1 MNSIYDIV
9 NDDLSYLHWSII
21 LPFTFIFILRPNV
34 RIQVKPGAKSGVPLN
49 LRVFVCGPR
58 YLNHNKQPF
67 WTQPSL
73 VNPCPY
79 PTVIPRFL
87 LYFIPIDPEIIVEN
101 QDPNKW
107 VMPIKHL
114 YMLPCVEVYDAH
126 SRDFRV
132 FIASQLHL
140 CWLRMRILVSIIC
153 KQRRFRVLREGVSIK
168 LANYPYSRNISIGRT
183 YLISPWKMK
192 PRYEISD
199 HSSI

>member
-1 MNSIYDIV
+1 MIYPTSIVPLY
-9 NDDLSYLHWSII
+9 SY
-21 LPFTFIFILRPNV
+21 FTFIFLLRPNV
-34 RIQVKPGAKSGVPLN
+34 KIQVKPGAKSGVPLN

-79 PTVIPRFL
+79 PDFYYI
-87 LYFIPIDPEIIVEN
+87 FIPIDPEIIMEN
-101 QDPNKW
+101 QNPNKW

-114 YMLPCVEVYDAH
+114 HVYMLPCVEVYDAN

-140 CWLRMRILVSIIC
+140 CWLRMRFLVSIIC
-153 KQRRFRVLREGVSIK
+153 KQRRFRV
-168 LANYPYSRNISIGRT
+168 
-183 YLISPWKMK
+183 
-192 PRYEISD
+192 
-199 HSSI
+199 

>member
-1 MNSIYDIV
+1 MINSRFGP
-9 NDDLSYLHWSII
+9 NHHLSTPAH
-21 LPFTFIFILRPNV
+21 
-34 RIQVKPGAKSGVPLN
+34 
-49 LRVFVCGPR
+49 
-58 YLNHNKQPF
+58 
-67 WTQPSL
+67 TQQS
-73 VNPCPY
+73 Y
-79 PTVIPRFL
+79 PDFYYI
-87 LYFIPIDPEIIVEN
+87 FIPIDPEIIVEN

-107 VMPIKHL
+107 VMPIKLL

>member
-1 MNSIYDIV
+1 MYYWLCNLFYHHLLYEMLFCEIHIRWYSLNIVIYDIRDLCSEEGLCYVFTPSCDIMNSIYDIV

-87 LYFIPIDPEIIVEN
+87 LYFHTHWPWDYCGKPG
-101 QDPNKW
+101 PKSMSYANKALIY
-107 VMPIKHL
+107 V
-114 YMLPCVEVYDAH
+114 A
-126 SRDFRV
+126 
-132 FIASQLHL
+132 L
-140 CWLRMRILVSIIC
+140 CWSVWC
-153 KQRRFRVLREGVSIK
+153 
-168 LANYPYSRNISIGRT
+168 T
-183 YLISPWKMK
+183 
-192 PRYEISD
+192 
-199 HSSI
+199 